1 MALVLERFLS
11 QNTTQRIALEVDPF
25 GFDERWLHDQLHPYL
40 YVPYIDEPI
49 VAENLAREFGARE
62 LAWRWIPLFKYA
74 EFNER
79 IGWPSVLEVI
89 HHPPPE
95 FDEWGSRL
103 SAGRISDSAVRAIR
117 DTSYRIDTERVHA
130 FERIL
135 DVAAAHRVKLTM
147 FMAPQLGAAARAV
160 TDRARVLDDIPG
172 ARAGARPHLS
182 RVRRLGDRER
192 CGALQRRRT
201 LESRWRDES
210 SRRCSAPR
218 SATEWS
224 PRSR

>member
-1 MALVLERFLS
+1 MLERFLS
-11 QNTTQRIALEVDPF
+11 RNTTQRIALEVDPF

-49 VAENLAREFGARE
+49 VAENLERQFGARE

-79 IGWPSVLEVI
+79 IGWPSVLDVI

-117 DTSYRIDTERVHA
+117 DTCTASTRSGSMRSSGSS
-130 FERIL
+130 
-135 DVAAAHRVKLTM
+135 M
-147 FMAPQLGAAARAV
+147 SP
-160 TDRARVLDDIPG
+160 
-172 ARAGARPHLS
+172 
-182 RVRRLGDRER
+182 
-192 CGALQRRRT
+192 RRT
-201 LESRWRDES
+201 
-210 SRRCSAPR
+210 A
-218 SATEWS
+218 
-224 PRSR
+224 